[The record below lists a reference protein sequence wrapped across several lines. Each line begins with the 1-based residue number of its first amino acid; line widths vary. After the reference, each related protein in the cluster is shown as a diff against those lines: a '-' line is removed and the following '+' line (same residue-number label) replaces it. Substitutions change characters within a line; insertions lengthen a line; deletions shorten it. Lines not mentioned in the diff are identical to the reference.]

1 MTLLL
6 PLVVAARLAGALA
19 PQQSPAAAA
28 PQTKRDTPKP
38 DAAASRYV
46 LGPQDQLRITV
57 FDEPDLTNSYR
68 VEADGFI
75 TFPLINRVAAGGLT
89 PAELQDRIR
98 TLLAN
103 GYIKNPTVRIEIE
116 QYKSQY
122 VIVGGEVRA
131 PGKIPMTGTMTLPEA
146 LAAAGSPTAAA
157 STEVIVTHARRPNAG
172 GAMPDKDPDSV
183 HVNLKQLQLGVAGQ
197 DIVLQDGDTIFVPKA
212 QTFYV
217 NGFVRNSGQFIWE
230 PGLTVQQAI
239 ALAGGLSDRGSDRRI
254 KADRMMTDGKIK
266 ELSLELNSAV
276 QPNDTIKIP
285 QRIF

>member
-1 MTLLL
+1 MTVLCPLLIAL
-6 PLVVAARLAGALA
+6 TLV
-19 PQQSPAAAA
+19 PQQPPAQRPPPKTAAV
-28 PQTKRDTPKP
+28 KP
-38 DAAASRYV
+38 DPTPSRYV

-57 FDEPDLTNSYR
+57 FDEPELTNSYR
-68 VEADGFI
+68 IDADGFI

-98 TLLAN
+98 SLLAS
-103 GYIKNPTVRIEIE
+103 GYLKNPTVRIEIE

-157 STEVIVTHARRPNAG
+157 STEVIVTHARKPIADG
-172 GAMPDKDPDSV
+172 GPDKAPDSI
-183 HVNLKQLQLGVAGQ
+183 HVNLKKLQLGTAGQ
-197 DIVLQDGDTIFVPKA
+197 DILLQDGDTIFVPKA
-212 QTFYV
+212 QTFYI
-217 NGFVRNSGQFIWE
+217 NGLVRNAGQFIWE

-239 ALAGGLSDRGSDRRI
+239 ALAGGLSERGSDRRI
-254 KADRMMTDGKIK
+254 KVDRRMPDGTIK
-266 ELSLELNSAV
+266 EMSVELNSLV
-276 QPNDTIKIP
+276 EPNDTVKVS

>member
-1 MTLLL
+1 LTL
-6 PLVVAARLAGALA
+6 G
-19 PQQSPAAAA
+19 PQEQPPQP
-28 PQTKRDTPKP
+28 PQTKPEAAKP
-38 DAAASRYV
+38 DAAPSRYV

-57 FDEPDLTNSYR
+57 FDEPELTNSYR
-68 VEADGFI
+68 IDADGFI

-98 TLLAN
+98 SLLAS
-103 GYIKNPTVRIEIE
+103 GYLKNPTVRIEIE

-146 LAAAGSPTAAA
+146 LAAADSPTAAA
-157 STEVIVTHARRPNAG
+157 STEVIVTHAKRPNTDG
-172 GAMPDKDPDSV
+172 TTPDKDPESL

-197 DIVLQDGDTIFVPKA
+197 DVALQDGDTIFVPKA
-212 QTFYV
+212 QTFYI
-217 NGFVRNSGQFIWE
+217 NGLVRNSGQFIWE

-239 ALAGGLSDRGSDRRI
+239 ALAGGLTERGSDRRI
-254 KADRMMTDGKIK
+254 RVDRRMPDGAIK
-266 ELSLELNSAV
+266 EISVDLNGLV
-276 QPNDTIKIP
+276 QPNDTLKIS

>member
-1 MTLLL
+1 MSLIVPLLVALTLAT
-6 PLVVAARLAGALA
+6 PHQSA
-19 PQQSPAAAA
+19 PPRQ
-28 PQTKRDTPKP
+28 PKS
-38 DAAASRYV
+38 DAAKPEAAQSRYL

-57 FDEPDLTNSYR
+57 FDEPELTNSYR

-89 PAELQDRIR
+89 PAELQDRIK

-157 STEVIVTHARRPNAG
+157 STEVIVTHAKKPNADG
-172 GAMPDKDPDSV
+172 TLPEKDPESL
-183 HVNLKQLQLGVAGQ
+183 HVNLKQLQLGIAGQ
-197 DIVLQDGDTIFVPKA
+197 NVVLQDGDTIFVPKA
-212 QTFYV
+212 QTFYI

-254 KADRMMTDGKIK
+254 KADRVMSDGKIK
-266 ELSLELNSAV
+266 EVSLELNSAV
-276 QPNDTIKIP
+276 QPNDTLRIP